1 MDERGLL
8 SDLVQSAYYKTQQ
21 QYTHTNINERKRDTV
36 GYKCYYSGNSEARR
50 GELVMASAAAGRSS
64 LSSSRLTCRPV
75 DHSIHR
81 IHRIDCIFA
90 FFLFFS
96 FIRSIHRVH
105 LPLQTSTT
113 SNAQQLVDSRVSFFL
128 SFWLS
133 MHDETA
139 SSPTEASFSLH
150 FLNRPPRRVL
160 FYVYCRC

>member
-1 MDERGLL
+1 MNEDCYLISSSLHITRH
-8 SDLVQSAYYKTQQ
+8 SSS
-21 QYTHTNINERKRDTV
+21 THTRTSVKGKNN
-36 GYKCYYSGNSEARR
+36 CYSGNSEARR

-105 LPLQTSTT
+105 LPLQTTTT

-139 SSPTEASFSLH
+139 SSPTGASFSLH